1 MDDGPTSF
9 FQSRRP
15 AEVDTDALPTPTVDD
30 CPTPLLAAM
39 TGLHKLS
46 LSKGLGAP
54 WSLTDTN
61 DAREVELRV
70 HVEPNLTHC
79 QPPEAE
85 SFV

>member
-1 MDDGPTSF
+1 
-9 FQSRRP
+9 
-15 AEVDTDALPTPTVDD
+15 
-30 CPTPLLAAM
+30 M

-61 DAREVELRV
+61 DAREVELHV
-70 HVEPNLTHC
+70 HVEPKLTHC

>member
-1 MDDGPTSF
+1 MH
-9 FQSRRP
+9 R
-15 AEVDTDALPTPTVDD
+15 D

-39 TGLHKLS
+39 TGLHNLS

-70 HVEPNLTHC
+70 HVEPKLTHC